1 MKVGTLR
8 GSLTLTFP
16 DAEPLNLG
24 TIDIPL
30 EAVNASRVH
39 SGSDEISIRIAANL
53 EKLRDNIQALFNH

>member
-39 SGSDEISIRIAANL
+39 SGSDEISIRIVADL
-53 EKLRDNIQALFNH
+53 EKLRDNIQALLNY